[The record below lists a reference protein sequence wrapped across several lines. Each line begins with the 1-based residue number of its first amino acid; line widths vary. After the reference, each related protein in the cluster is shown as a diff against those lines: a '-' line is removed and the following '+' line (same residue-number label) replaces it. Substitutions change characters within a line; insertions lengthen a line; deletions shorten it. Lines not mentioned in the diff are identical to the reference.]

1 MTGNQPEFNSKKKQL
16 VMFILSIINI
26 LEFLGLPLTWGT
38 ILVAGPFLLNIR
50 IWIWGYYDDY
60 IREFVYI
67 NGFSIQRIMSDIP
80 FLVGLSLAVIQVMFS
95 IKMKKSGTF
104 SFERHIFQ
112 YTSYYNFILGCVT
125 TLLSLT
131 YLYYPLAYAL
141 IITNLSIILYMKKIL
156 HVPSHSSKI
165 QGLHLFF
172 HAFLLFFIAMLFPLV
187 YSLFPMD
194 GTSGTFG
201 NFFIILI
208 MLPFGVISPVNACIY
223 YIKKQFSAQER
234 ITEEH
239 LR

>member
-1 MTGNQPEFNSKKKQL
+1 MTGNQPDFNLKKNQL
-16 VMFILSIINI
+16 VMFLLSIINI
-26 LEFLGLPLTWGT
+26 LEFLVLPLAWGT
-38 ILVAGPFLLNIR
+38 ILVAGPYLLNMR
-50 IWIWGYYDDY
+50 AWIWGDYDY
-60 IREFVYI
+60 FIREFVYI

-80 FLVGLSLAVIQVMFS
+80 FLVGLALAVIQVIFF

-104 SFERHIFQ
+104 LFERHIFQ
-112 YTSYYNFILGCVT
+112 YAFYYNFILGCVT

-187 YSLFPMD
+187 YSLLPMD
-194 GTSGTFG
+194 GTSSSYG
-201 NFFIILI
+201 NLLIILI

-223 YIKKQFSAQER
+223 YIKKNNFG
-234 ITEEH
+234 
-239 LR
+239 LKKK